1 MTLPP
6 ITRRSILQG
15 WLAASAVGIG
25 VPGLLLG
32 AQAQSLPPTPSCGTD
47 DPPTPASSEGPFYTP
62 QTPAK
67 ANFRQDAPGD
77 QMTLVGFVVTRD
89 CRPIPD
95 ALVDLWHADARG
107 EYDNDGFRLRGH
119 QFTDAQ
125 GRYVFETIVP
135 GLYPGRTRHYHVKV
149 QAPGRPLLT
158 TQLYLPDES
167 GNDRDALFDR
177 RLLMGV
183 EAASDGKVGRFDF
196 VLIDA

>member
-1 MTLPP
+1 MTSQQM
-6 ITRRSILQG
+6 TRRSILQG

-25 VPGLLLG
+25 VPGLSRG
-32 AQAQSLPPTPSCGTD
+32 AMAQSLPPTPACGPD
-47 DPPTPASSEGPFYTP
+47 DPPTLASSEGPFYNP

-67 ANFRQDAPGD
+67 ANFRPDAPGD
-77 QMTLVGFVVTRD
+77 EMTLVGFVVGRD

-95 ALVDLWHADARG
+95 ALVDLWHADAGG

-119 QFTDAQ
+119 QLADAQ

-149 QAPGRPLLT
+149 QAPGRPTLT
-158 TQLYLPDES
+158 TQLYFPDES
-167 GNDRDALFDR
+167 GNQSDALFDP

-196 VLIDA
+196 VIDA